1 MQVAWV
7 RSLGGDPICLMV
19 LPNPHQ
25 KRTSYFHTARVVKII
40 SFKKLLIHT
49 HHTGITFSFP
59 EHHKHIR
66 HLRFADL
73 PNPGIEPTSLTSL
86 ALQADSLELGHGGSP
101 KQLERSYEKVWRGIN
116 DRSGSFLI
124 WSNGGNEM
132 SLKAIFLVFQ
142 RVPGKQKHLPPQQT
156 PAESHL
162 HSPLVSRQLLGA
174 AEANEHSG
182 RSLLSSSR
190 NALGSG
196 KEHSKKVDITEKNE
210 RVNPDLDAALFPTRW
225 EVAQFIFMLKPAK
238 KF

>member
-25 KRTSYFHTARVVKII
+25 KRTSYFHTWVVKII

-59 EHHKHIR
+59 EHHKHIG
-66 HLRFADL
+66 HFRFADL
-73 PNPGIEPTSLTSL
+73 PNSGIEPTSLTSL

-101 KQLERSYEKVWRGIN
+101 KQLERSYEKVWRVIN

-162 HSPLVSRQLLGA
+162 RSPLVSRQLLGA

-182 RSLLSSSR
+182 EIPVILQQKCSGLRKGTQQEGWHHWEEWKSKPRSGR
-190 NALGSG
+190 GSISHQVG
-196 KEHSKKVDITEKNE
+196 SCTIYFY
-210 RVNPDLDAALFPTRW
+210 A
-225 EVAQFIFMLKPAK
+225 
-238 KF
+238 